1 MTSLSADDFELLL
14 GASRVLSSTLDLE
27 ELLRFVMETATQ
39 VMRAEAA
46 SILLVDEKSGEL
58 YFDVALGAA
67 GGRVKQIRLK
77 IGEGLAGWV
86 AQHREP
92 AVVNDVKSDP
102 RWSGRSDAASDY
114 TTRQI
119 LAVPLIAK
127 GRLIGVVEALNHR
140 DGSPFSDG
148 DLKIFEAF
156 ASHAAVA
163 IENARLFEEVMGEKE
178 KLAAVFAEMSDGAV
192 LLDAEGRVI
201 LINQAAGALFGADPA
216 QALGRSVADLTE
228 GFMAMPPLPMLAGR
242 KEPVATAELKRR
254 KGKTFF
260 LSCVFNRLA
269 GGAGD
274 LLVVRDV
281 TEARKEE
288 LLKRNF
294 LSLISHK
301 LKTPLVTIAG
311 YAPLLLED
319 AGNLNEF
326 QVKALLTIKA
336 QGMYLS
342 SLVDKLITFSVVE
355 SETLDLNKKPVRFK
369 ALLEEV
375 LLHMRSYLDTRKA
388 EVQLDPSTGDLPTV
402 SADGDRLREVLR
414 NLIENAVKFNPK
426 DVRWVEVSGEAAD
439 GFLRVTVRD
448 DGPGIP
454 PEETGR
460 IFQKFYQ
467 IEDAF
472 TGQVE
477 GAGLGLALVR
487 RIVEAHGGSAGVASE
502 FGKGSA
508 FFFTVPIG
516 DFGPRQSP

>member
-1 MTSLSADDFELLL
+1 
-14 GASRVLSSTLDLE
+14 
-27 ELLRFVMETATQ
+27 
-39 VMRAEAA
+39 
-46 SILLVDEKSGEL
+46 
-58 YFDVALGAA
+58 
-67 GGRVKQIRLK
+67 
-77 IGEGLAGWV
+77 
-86 AQHREP
+86 
-92 AVVNDVKSDP
+92 
-102 RWSGRSDAASDY
+102 
-114 TTRQI
+114 
-119 LAVPLIAK
+119 
-127 GRLIGVVEALNHR
+127 
-140 DGSPFSDG
+140 
-148 DLKIFEAF
+148 
-156 ASHAAVA
+156 
-163 IENARLFEEVMGEKE
+163 
-178 KLAAVFAEMSDGAV
+178 
-192 LLDAEGRVI
+192 LDAEGRVI

-216 QALGRSVADLTE
+216 QALGRSVTDLTE